1 MKRFIIA
8 ILIISIFGIQ
18 LTVTAQGI
26 TLEGETIGYVIDREG
41 DYVHIV
47 GDVLSDVGFE
57 DVVINVNGSYIYDLL
72 TGFPISS
79 QDIHIGTSIRV
90 IYRISPS
97 QKEPFEA
104 LTVWLNWDSPDS
116 AVFSAEVSLNIQYG
130 NDSCAFLSADG
141 KYLIML
147 CEETIVICP
156 FRGEISPLDIVFGQ
170 ELFIWVDMIT
180 ASTPALVY
188 PDMVVIME

>member
-1 MKRFIIA
+1 MKRLAIA
-8 ILIISIFGIQ
+8 IFVISIYVSH
-18 LTVTAQGI
+18 LTVTAHSI
-26 TLEGETIGYVIDREG
+26 TLEGETIGYVIGRDG
-41 DYVHIV
+41 DYIHIV
-47 GDVLSDVGFE
+47 GDLLSEVGLDDVII
-57 DVVINVNGSYIYDLL
+57 DIKGSHIYDLL

-90 IYRISPS
+90 IYRIS
-97 QKEPFEA
+97 QEEPFNA
-104 LTVWLNWDSPDS
+104 LTVWINWDSPNS
-116 AVFSAEVSLNIQYG
+116 AVFSVEVSLNIQYG

-141 KYLIML
+141 KYLIMIS
-147 CEETIVICP
+147 EDTTVWCP

-188 PDMVVIME
+188 PDMVVLME